1 MRYYKINLSES
12 IEHKD
17 VDVREIKT
25 LTPDLV
31 QLMLTIKK
39 EIKWKG
45 MYSKKD
51 VIQRFK
57 DGCICML
64 LYENNNPI
72 GLRWFYDVI
81 PNIYSFNLFIS
92 ENRKDGISDKF
103 YETTNNIFYKKGY
116 ENLIAYCDDWNDK
129 MWYRASK
136 INGFQPISI
145 HMFKDMIGAAKKKT
159 YF

>member
-1 MRYYKINLSES
+1 MKYYKINLAES

-51 VIQRFK
+51 AIQRFK

-72 GLRWFYDVI
+72 GLRWFYDVR

-92 ENRKDGISDKF
+92 KKRKDGISHKF

-116 ENLIAYCDDWNDK
+116 ENLIAYCDDWNKK
-129 MWYRASK
+129 MWYRAFK
-136 INGFQPISI
+136 MKGFQSISI
-145 HMFKDMIGAAKKKT
+145 HIFRDMIGAAKKKI